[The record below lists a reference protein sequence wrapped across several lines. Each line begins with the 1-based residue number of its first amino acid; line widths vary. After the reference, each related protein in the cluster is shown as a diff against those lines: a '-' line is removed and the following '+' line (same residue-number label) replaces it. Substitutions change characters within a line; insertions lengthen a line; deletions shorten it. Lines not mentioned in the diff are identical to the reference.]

1 MGKGLG
7 ESRSLPQENVN
18 FVKGCCKDCRAQFG
32 VFWLTWDR
40 ISAMGN
46 TPYNFLYL
54 HFLYFT
60 TCLFCS
66 LSLLVVVFSPLIG
79 FFLQHNIIPVGWSQN
94 SQSDR
99 KLTKFLKS
107 LDNNF
112 FKILSWCSW
121 NLSSLGKPGTKNP
134 AKELNIYSAMSL
146 HNVKWAYTVSLGP

>member
-1 MGKGLG
+1 MGRGLG
-7 ESRSLPQENVN
+7 ESRSLPQEIVN
-18 FVKGCCKDCRAQFG
+18 FVKGCCKGCKAQFG

-46 TPYNFLYL
+46 TLYIST
-54 HFLYFT
+54 FP
-60 TCLFCS
+60 LFYIMS
-66 LSLLVVVFSPLIG
+66 VLFNVVACGLVFSPLIG
-79 FFLQHNIIPVGWSQN
+79 LAFFLKHNIILVCWLKN
-94 SQSDR
+94 SQFNS

-146 HNVKWAYTVSLGP
+146 HNVKWTTL